1 MPDRLLPGD
10 AAIDMEQVTALFAGL
25 DPDTRQ
31 LLLDAAQR
39 DLAEWTD
46 RLVAAWAG
54 DDDDGRHRARHALK
68 GLCGNFG
75 ATGLLALCEA
85 DLSAPGMAVRLQAS
99 RVATT
104 RALAQRVA
112 ELDQ

>member
-10 AAIDMEQVTALFAGL
+10 TAIDMEQVTALFAGL

-85 DLSAPGMAVRLQAS
+85 DLSQPGLAMRLQSA
-99 RVATT
+99 RAATAAT
-104 RALAQRVA
+104 LARLIA
-112 ELDQ
+112 ELPQ